1 MDHGNALHDFYES
14 LKNPFLDYGEKEV
27 KLYEC
32 ASEKLNEKYNFV
44 ESYKNNFDA
53 VLFGPPCF
61 KFEIYEGSEQS
72 INNYETYTKWLKC
85 YWKPT
90 LELCRDVMKS
100 KAKLGFVVR
109 DYSDY
114 YGFNYMLSHDMT
126 KIAEEVFGKTKTYKI
141 KLTQMKT
148 KRSPKKLALGNYE
161 TLCIYEKG

>member
-1 MDHGNALHDFYES
+1 
-14 LKNPFLDYGEKEV
+14 
-27 KLYEC
+27 
-32 ASEKLNEKYNFV
+32 
-44 ESYKNNFDA
+44 
-53 VLFGPPCF
+53 
-61 KFEIYEGSEQS
+61 
-72 INNYETYTKWLKC
+72 
-85 YWKPT
+85 
-90 LELCRDVMKS
+90 MKS